1 MVKIE
6 SEITLR
12 DIIDFIDLYIEENSI
27 CDNYAYLLSCCK
39 TLGISSYTLNLLIS
53 SAKRN
58 LKANT
63 NSDWEIP
70 STVYLKL
77 EKETKYVEVKE
88 TCYEY
93 RTEKKWKWGL
103 GFFFFLSI
111 FFIFMAFTESGKRS
125 ELNKIKENEINNLT
139 DSFSVIKNFLQL
151 QYDSLVS
158 IVDDKNV
165 KIDSLITYEHNIG
178 SPLYSGGGFD
188 NGWVL
193 WINVKSP
200 IRINSSYVKADRIG
214 EIGIVLYD
222 KFYNELETKWVGV
235 NKDFKRVKLNFE
247 IHQTGIYAL
256 GIRNNS
262 QINLQYHR
270 TTREEEFQNYENFY
284 LSICGSSSMKS
295 DTIQKKYYQYFY
307 DIDFTPLTSNK

>member
-1 MVKIE
+1 MGKIE
-6 SEITLR
+6 SDITLR

-27 CDNYAYLLSCCK
+27 CDNYAYLLDCCR
-39 TLGISSYTLNLLIS
+39 TLGISSYTLNLLIA

-58 LKANT
+58 PKSQAD
-63 NSDWEIP
+63 SEQEIP
-70 STVYLKL
+70 STVYLKPK
-77 EKETKYVEVKE
+77 KETKYVEVKE
-88 TCYEY
+88 TYYEY
-93 RTEKKWKWGL
+93 RTEKEWKWGL

-111 FFIFMAFTESGKRS
+111 FSIFIAFTENGKKS
-125 ELNKIKENEINNLT
+125 ALNKIKENEINSLT
-139 DSFSVIKNFLQL
+139 DSFSVIKNFLRL

-158 IVDDKNV
+158 IVDDKKV

-222 KFYNELETKWVGV
+222 KFYNELGTKWVRV
-235 NKDFKRVKLNFE
+235 NKDFKRVKLNFR
-247 IHQTGIYAL
+247 IRQTGMYAL
-256 GIRNNS
+256 GIKNNS
-262 QINLQYHR
+262 QIRLQYHQSSG
-270 TTREEEFQNYENFY
+270 EEFQNYQNIY
-284 LSICGSSSMKS
+284 LSICGSSLKKS
-295 DTIQKKYYQYFY
+295 EKIQNNYYQYFY